1 MIQGRMPDATLY
13 ATQWAGM
20 VAQVRLFGE
29 HGPRATLVE
38 EHGMVASVMPTVP
51 TSSLMNVALAVDPAT
66 TPAGLDQ
73 LAHRF
78 RQAGAHKWGLWVD
91 PQDDRAADRAL
102 EQGMFL
108 DSRPAAM
115 VAHLDELPFDDAPA
129 NANPDLATVGRVNDL
144 AYGSTE
150 PKLAPAIA
158 ALPDSVLTYGAR
170 HDDEIASV
178 AMAFDVGSDTAVWL
192 VATLPHARRKGLS
205 RQTLQRL
212 LLDARARGQQT
223 ASLQASAA
231 GQPVYERLGF
241 ASVGS
246 VHLYEERF
254 S

>member
-1 MIQGRMPDATLY
+1 MPDAALY

-20 VAQVRLFGE
+20 VVQVRLFGE
-29 HGPRATLVE
+29 HGPHATLVE
-38 EHGMVASVMPTVP
+38 EHRMIASVMPTVP
-51 TSSLMNVALAVDPAT
+51 TSSLMNVAIAVDPAT

-73 LAHRF
+73 LAHKF
-78 RQAGAHKWGLWVD
+78 RHAGAHKWGLWVD

-102 EQGMFL
+102 QQGMFL

-115 VAHLDELPFDDAPA
+115 VANLDEVPFDEAPA
-129 NANPDLATVGRVNDL
+129 NANPHLATVGRVNDL

-150 PKLAPAIA
+150 PTLAPAIA

-170 HDDEIASV
+170 YGNEIASV

-192 VATLPHARRKGLS
+192 VATLPHARRQGLS

-231 GQPVYERLGF
+231 GRPVYERLGF